1 MANVSGRGTLW
12 NLPNYAG
19 QLFTA
24 SKVRTPFLDRITM
37 AGDIN
42 SPEFAMGSSYDMEAA
57 SQPGITETAS
67 LTAPTA
73 TNYVRS
79 NEKNV
84 AQIFQEKVSVSYA
97 KSSASGRM
105 TRIEVSSSGE
115 AYDEFGNNPVSNELA
130 FQTARNMDQ
139 IKMDMEYTFLNGT
152 YQLATSASVAFKTR
166 GVITGSTT
174 NTVAASGATITKA
187 IMDSL
192 FKEMA
197 DNGAFDQGGSH
208 TIMCNSFNKQKLS
221 DIYSYVPTDRNIGG
235 SNITMIETDF
245 GIFEIVYVP
254 RVPTATIAVL
264 NMDKIAIA
272 FQPVP
277 GKPVEDG
284 RVILEP
290 LAKTGASDNYQ
301 LFTQAGIDYGSS
313 YFHGTVTGTAT
324 A

>member
-1 MANVSGRGTLW
+1 MANTTAGTLW

-19 QLFTA
+19 QLFTP
-24 SKVRTPFLDRITM
+24 SKVSTPFLDRIPA
-37 AGDIN
+37 AGDVN
-42 SPEFAMGSSYDMEAA
+42 SPEFAMSSSYDMEAA
-57 SQPGITETAS
+57 SQPAITETAS

-73 TNYVRS
+73 VSYVRS

-84 AQIFQEKVSVSYA
+84 AQIFQSKVSVSYA
-97 KSSASGRM
+97 KLSAPGRL
-105 TRIEVSSSGE
+105 TRIEVGTSGE
-115 AYDEFGNNPVSNELA
+115 AYDEFGQNPVSDELA
-130 FQTARNMDQ
+130 FQTARHMDQ
-139 IKMDMEYTFLNGT
+139 MKMDMEYSFLNGT

-174 NTVAASGATITKA
+174 NTVAAGGAKVTKA

-197 DNGAFDQGGSH
+197 DNGAFDQGGNH
-208 TIMCNSFNKQKLS
+208 TIMCNSFNKQALS
-221 DIYSYVPTDRNIGG
+221 DIYSYVPTDRNFGG
-235 SNITMIETDF
+235 SNITLIETDF

-254 RVPTATIAVL
+254 RVPAATIAVL
-264 NMDKIAIA
+264 NMSKVAVA
-272 FQPVP
+272 FQPVV
-277 GKPVEDG
+277 GKPTGDN

-290 LAKTGASDNYQ
+290 LSKTGAGEDWQ
-301 LFTQAGIDYGSS
+301 LFSQAGIDYGSS

>member
-1 MANVSGRGTLW
+1 MANTTAGTLW

-19 QLFTA
+19 QLFTP

-37 AGDIN
+37 VGDVN
-42 SPEFAMGSSYDMEAA
+42 SPEFAMSSSYDMEAA
-57 SQPGITETAS
+57 AQPAITETGS

-73 TNYVRS
+73 VSYVRS

-84 AQIFQEKVSVSYA
+84 CQIFHRKVSVSYA
-97 KSSASGRM
+97 KLSAPGRL
-105 TRIEVSSSGE
+105 TRVEVSTSGL
-115 AYDEFGNNPVSNELA
+115 AYDEAGPNPIADELA
-130 FQTARNMDQ
+130 FQIQTNMDQ
-139 IKMDMEYTFLNGT
+139 MKMDMEYTFLNGS
-152 YQLATSASVAFKTR
+152 YQLATSAAVAYKTR

-174 NTVAASGATITKA
+174 NTVAAGGATITKA

-197 DNGAFDQGGSH
+197 DNGAFDQGGNFV
-208 TIMCNSFNKQKLS
+208 IMCNSFNKQKLS
-221 DIYSYVPTDRNIGG
+221 DIYTYVPMSRTEGG
-235 SNITMIETDF
+235 SAIDMIYTDF
-245 GIFEIVYVP
+245 GQFEIAYVP
-254 RVPTATIAVL
+254 RVPAATIGVF

-272 FQPVP
+272 FQPVV
-277 GKPVEDG
+277 GKPADDN

-290 LAKTGASDNYQ
+290 LSKTGAGEDWQ
-301 LFTQAGIDYGSS
+301 LYAQAGIDYGSS